1 MLGRIKTQNLQ
12 RRIQVPLVIL
22 EKIRT
27 LLLTLS
33 ILYPNF
39 GRYIRS
45 TREEAEVRKYRT
57 KSKFRFFLFQDQR
70 TDTFLQLFY
79 KLT

>member
-1 MLGRIKTQNLQ
+1 MVLSRVRPQMRMVLAMLGRIKTQNLQ

-45 TREEAEVRKYRT
+45 TREEAEV
-57 KSKFRFFLFQDQR
+57 
-70 TDTFLQLFY
+70 
-79 KLT
+79 